1 MAALPRT
8 TAAARVPPR
17 ALVLASALPLLLL
30 HGDYQPGLS
39 LGLGGTTVDVELSDL
54 AVAAVLAAALV
65 AVRRGARAN
74 GLRLLLPGALFL
86 AAAVAGIA
94 VGTAQAEGYATAA
107 HIVTALVWIEYA
119 SLAVAVP
126 LLVRDAA
133 SLRVVLWTLA
143 AALAVFDA
151 IALLQFAGARQP
163 SLVGFHDLGAAG
175 GVALSVGLA
184 AAATRPPWAS
194 TRLLSALCATGAV
207 GTILAGSVAAAL
219 GLVVA
224 LAVVLGAGRA
234 AGVLGGRRA
243 AALTALAAVT
253 VLGVVLLRGGDLGQ
267 FARFVGLLPPERT
280 TTEDVQT
287 YSHRTLLGYLGLRVA
302 LEHPV
307 VGAGW
312 QATTQYETLAP
323 YVPDARRRFPDVAE
337 QAFPRPDV
345 AYGVQNAYVQ
355 ALADLGPVGL
365 LAFAGALL
373 VPLAA
378 GARAAARGSAAALA
392 GAAALAVCA
401 GVWTA
406 LGLVGGIATL
416 ALTALAAG
424 LVVASWSARL
434 DV

>member
-151 IALLQFAGARQP
+151 IALLQFAGLDWETPSPAGARQP

-175 GVALSVGLA
+175 GVALAVGLA

-224 LAVVLGAGRA
+224 
-234 AGVLGGRRA
+234 
-243 AALTALAAVT
+243 
-253 VLGVVLLRGGDLGQ
+253 LGVVLLRGGDLGQ